1 MFKRN
6 VIGYSQLSLRTDD
19 IEKLRSLKEL
29 GVIKSMSSYVHF
41 LLIKELQELKKR
53 KIVKKRVNI
62 EDKTIKLADNYDYNL
77 EQYINSYNDYML
89 QQGYKPIMTDD
100 EEIMEWIR

>member
-1 MFKRN
+1 
-6 VIGYSQLSLRTDD
+6 
-19 IEKLRSLKEL
+19 
-29 GVIKSMSSYVHF
+29 MSSYVQF